1 MATAAVFL
9 ADTGALAGFFCA
21 AGVCANI
28 IIEPTLSSVH
38 SKELFIITMNY
49 IGRLLSGVIL
59 LAAGLAGETVKV
71 TILATTDLHGHIFPY
86 DYFTQTPAAYGLA
99 KIATL
104 VKQARREAP
113 EAILVDAGDT
123 IQGSPL
129 ESLYQAFRRTGKL
142 PPGVTIPERALGID
156 PMMLV
161 MNAMRYDAMVV
172 GNHEFNYG
180 VRNLE
185 EARRVARFAW
195 ISANTLASGPN
206 TKGFVP
212 YIEKT
217 VGGVRVAVVGLT
229 TPSIPAWE
237 KPENYRGY
245 TWEAPVEAMKRLIAI
260 WGKNKPDLV
269 VVAAHGGINKI
280 DGRENFAWQV
290 GEVEGV
296 DAVIFGH
303 SHGEF
308 AELFN
313 ANTLMVQPKNYGA
326 SLGKVEF
333 EFSRQEGGKWKM
345 ESRRGTLLKVS
356 AATEAD
362 EEILSLGK
370 PYHEATEQYLSSPV
384 ARAPVELSAANGRF
398 EDSALVDAIHEV
410 QLHYTKA
417 DVSLSALFNPRLVV
431 HAGPVTVREAAAL
444 YVYDNTLY
452 KVEGTGK
459 MLKAALENA
468 ARFFESCP
476 TPACDTGNLLNNNF
490 AGFNYDMAEGVS
502 YEVDLTR
509 PVGER
514 IRQLMYRGKPLAMDE
529 PLTIAVNSYR
539 AAGSAGY
546 DMFKDAKVVWQSTE
560 AIRDLIIG
568 YYGQKKLL
576 PSQSSNNWRIVP
588 ATARERL
595 VKHER

>member
-1 MATAAVFL
+1 
-9 ADTGALAGFFCA
+9 
-21 AGVCANI
+21 
-28 IIEPTLSSVH
+28 
-38 SKELFIITMNY
+38 MNY
-49 IGRLLSGVIL
+49 IERLLSGVIL
-59 LAAGLAGETVKV
+59 LASGLAGETVKV
-71 TILATTDLHGHIFPY
+71 TILATTDLHGYILPY
-86 DYFTQTPAAYGLA
+86 DYFTQKPAPYGLA

-113 EAILVDAGDT
+113 EAILVDVGDT

-129 ESLYQAFRRTGKL
+129 ESMYQAYRQTGKL
-142 PPGVTIPERALGID
+142 PAGVTIPERALGID

-180 VRNLE
+180 VGNLG

-245 TWEAPVEAMKRLIAI
+245 TWEAPVQAMKRLMAI
-260 WGKNKPDLV
+260 WGENKPDLV
-269 VVAAHGGINKI
+269 VVAAHGGINKS
-280 DGRENFAWQV
+280 DGSENFAWQV
-290 GEVEGV
+290 SEVDGV

-303 SHGEF
+303 SHGEV

-313 ANTLMVQPKNYGA
+313 GNTLLVQPKNYGA

-345 ESRRGTLLKVS
+345 ESRRGSLMKVS

-459 MLKAALENA
+459 MVKAALENA
-468 ARFFESCP
+468 ARFFEGCA

-509 PVGER
+509 PVGDR
-514 IRQLMYRGKPLAMDE
+514 IRQLMYRGKPLAMEE

-560 AIRDLIIG
+560 AIRDLIIA

-576 PSQSSNNWRIVP
+576 PSQASNNWRIVP
-588 ATARERL
+588 AAARERL
-595 VKHER
+595 VQRER